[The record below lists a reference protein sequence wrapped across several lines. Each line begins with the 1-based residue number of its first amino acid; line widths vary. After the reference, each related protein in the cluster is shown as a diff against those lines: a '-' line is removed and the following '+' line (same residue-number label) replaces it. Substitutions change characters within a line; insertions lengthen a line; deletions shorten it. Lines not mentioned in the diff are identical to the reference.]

1 MDLLQLLQSLSNDTI
16 VNILHDNNI
25 TTLTL
30 SRKRISSSGRNLSS
44 IIGTE
49 DEIRLRY
56 AKIDLHSKI
65 KRIDFDKIITIYL

>member
-49 DEIRLRY
+49 DEIQLRY